1 MQALSTLSRSSHK
14 RFAGLYL
21 GPWNLLWERPMPLDT
36 SLYPLLRDLFFYW
49 QLSCSESQPP
59 SENDKLYKCKSQLL
73 YLRLIYFTRVSSL
86 KKYPRRRFLSDLQ
99 IYPLLGHNKILLM
112 DFILAVIYSSAKL
125 WNCLSGNLRSRAQ
138 FHEFK
143 TMILSFD
150 KFNIC
155 QRNQVN
161 YLKCRSIMSKI

>member
-1 MQALSTLSRSSHK
+1 MEALSTLSRSSHQ

-99 IYPLLGHNKILLM
+99 IYPLLGHDEILLM

-125 WNCLSGNLRSRAQ
+125 WNFSQAIWSPMPNFMNLKRWSLALTSLI
-138 FHEFK
+138 FVK
-143 TMILSFD
+143 GI
-150 KFNIC
+150 K
-155 QRNQVN
+155 
-161 YLKCRSIMSKI
+161 

>member
-1 MQALSTLSRSSHK
+1 
-14 RFAGLYL
+14 
-21 GPWNLLWERPMPLDT
+21 MPLDT

-99 IYPLLGHNKILLM
+99 IYPLQGHDKILLM
-112 DFILAVIYSSAKL
+112 GLYSCSYLFIRETVEF
-125 WNCLSGNLRSRAQ
+125 LSGNLESHAQ

-143 TMILSFD
+143 TMIFSFD

-161 YLKCRSIMSKI
+161 YFKCRSIMSKI